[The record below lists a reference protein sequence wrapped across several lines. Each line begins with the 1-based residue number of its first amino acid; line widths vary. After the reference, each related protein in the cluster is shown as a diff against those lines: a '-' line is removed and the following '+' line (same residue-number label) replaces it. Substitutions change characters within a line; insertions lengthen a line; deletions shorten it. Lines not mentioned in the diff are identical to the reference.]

1 MSRRSRRRQKQ
12 AFWGSMTAPGS
23 KAYKSVEYSNQYAG
37 FYAYHMERV
46 ITLAISRFKYTGE
59 DAKLLNLPYFERI
72 MFGLGYGAFAV
83 YMGVP
88 LAGKCVKI
96 GHDIYGEPNAVEY
109 LGENGLRFEIVNNTD
124 LNILSDF
131 TNYNGTL
138 PIDII
143 NNGVFLYDNNNR
155 LCLNARVIPMVSRL
169 AMLDMAYA
177 ANMQQLQLPYII
189 SGREEQITDLDNM
202 MRDIGMQRPFT
213 VGIKGFHDGIEL
225 SALTTNVNNLLESYS
240 KEKLTVYNEIK
251 SILGLTYI
259 EDVYKNTT
267 RIMTYNEMA
276 TNADEITLTR
286 LGYLEPRR
294 KALERYNEILKEHG
308 FAGDIEIVW
317 NIDEVSDDYR
327 VNNSIAEQSRLG
339 LIGQGV
345 TTTALDTDTV
355 EKEGNNE
362 NE

>member
-1 MSRRSRRRQKQ
+1 MSRRSKRRANNK
-12 AFWGSMTAPGS
+12 FWGSMTAPGS
-23 KAYKSVEYSNQYAG
+23 KAYKAVEYSAQYSG

-46 ITLAISRFKYTGE
+46 MSLATTRFKYTGE

-72 MFGLGYGAFAV
+72 MFLLGFGAFAV

-88 LAGKCVKI
+88 LSGKCVKM
-96 GHDIYGEPNAVEY
+96 GLDIYGEPSVVEY
-109 LGENGLRFEIVNNTD
+109 IGENGLRFEIYNN
-124 LNILSDF
+124 SDIGELGGDF
-131 TNYNGTL
+131 SGL
-138 PIDII
+138 PQGED
-143 NNGVFLYDNNNR
+143 NGVFLFDNNNR
-155 LCLNARVIPMVSRL
+155 FCLAARVVPLVSRL
-169 AMLDMAYA
+169 ATLDMAYA
-177 ANMQQLQLPYII
+177 ANMQQLQVPYII
-189 SGREEQITDLDNM
+189 SGREEQIQDLENL

-213 VGIKGFHDGIEL
+213 VAIKGFREGLEMSSID
-225 SALTTNVNNLLESYS
+225 TNVKNLLESYS

-267 RIMTYNEMA
+267 RVMTYNEMA

-294 KALERYNEILKEHG
+294 KALERYNEILAKNG
-308 FAGDIEIVW
+308 FNGDIEVVW
-317 NIDEVSDDYR
+317 NIDDISDDYR

-345 TTTALDTDTV
+345 TTTALDTEPMA
-355 EKEGNNE
+355 EKGNNN